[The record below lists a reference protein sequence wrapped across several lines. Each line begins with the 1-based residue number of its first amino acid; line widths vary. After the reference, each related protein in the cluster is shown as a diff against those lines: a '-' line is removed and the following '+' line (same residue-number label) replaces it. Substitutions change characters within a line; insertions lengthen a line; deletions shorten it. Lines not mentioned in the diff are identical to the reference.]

1 MLRAHREALLT
12 VIEVVLHDPL
22 YNWQMTPVR
31 ARRRQQQQQ
40 DAELGLVEGEEEEA
54 GGGSGSGTGGGGGS
68 SATQL
73 RNADAERV
81 VLRVKQKLEGL
92 DGGEGEPRGVAG
104 QVAALLAE
112 AQDPERLARMYV
124 GWAAWM

>member
-1 MLRAHREALLT
+1 M
-12 VIEVVLHDPL
+12 IEVVLHDPL

-40 DAELGLVEGEEEEA
+40 DAELGLGDGEEEEA
-54 GGGSGSGTGGGGGS
+54 GGGSGGGNSSGTSGGS

>member
-1 MLRAHREALLT
+1 M
-12 VIEVVLHDPL
+12 IEVVLHDPL